1 MNTYP
6 YNIKIS
12 LKLLKIEKP
21 TGTSHKHKPQDYA
34 YTLGPANHDTA
45 EIT

>member
-1 MNTYP
+1 MSTYP

-12 LKLLKIEKP
+12 LKLLKIEKT
-21 TGTSHKHKPQDYA
+21 TGTSHKHKPQDDA